1 MCAEGKAAME
11 QRREAV
17 HRLMEACNERC
28 RIGQGLRLAYPL
40 QPVPDYMQEMAL
52 RIRRQG

>member
-17 HRLMEACNERC
+17 HRLIDACNERC
-28 RIGQGLRLAYPL
+28 RIGQRLRLVYPP
-40 QPVPDYMQEMAL
+40 QAVPNDLLALAL
-52 RIRRQG
+52 RIGGQA